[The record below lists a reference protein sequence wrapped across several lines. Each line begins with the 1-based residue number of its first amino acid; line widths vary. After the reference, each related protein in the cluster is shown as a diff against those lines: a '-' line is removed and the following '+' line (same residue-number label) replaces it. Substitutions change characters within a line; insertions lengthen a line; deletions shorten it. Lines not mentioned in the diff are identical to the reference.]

1 MTQRFLIVAVA
12 AFLTLPL
19 VSSAAEPAHRGEG
32 RREEGKREIA
42 SKAIR
47 MPVIVDGVRY
57 QPSEMKQF
65 EGQKLSYLINQASQQ
80 AGVILAFTSPEGR
93 REYVETHPTTRSEQR
108 PGVPPTA
115 AVCDDARFNKV
126 AYGTGIDWLLVGC
139 GQTVSSLYNV
149 SGDWNNRISY
159 VEASGSWTYVYTCE
173 NFVKTGSCDEW
184 AIAGGTTINDLNSY
198 GFNNRISSIKVCPLD
213 ITFTECDSY

>member
-1 MTQRFLIVAVA
+1 MSQRFLVVAVA

-19 VSSAAEPAHRGEG
+19 VSSAEEPARRGEG
-32 RREEGKREIA
+32 RREFTPG
-42 SKAIR
+42 SVQ
-47 MPVIVDGVRY
+47 MPVIVDGVKY

-65 EGQKLSYLINQASQQ
+65 EGQPLYYLVNQASQQ
-80 AGVILAFTSPEGR
+80 AGMILAFTSPESR
-93 REYVETHPTTRSEQR
+93 REYVEANPSKRTEQR
-108 PGVPPTA
+108 PGVPAIA
-115 AVCDDARFNKV
+115 AVCADARFNKV
-126 AYGTGIDWLLVGC
+126 AYGTGTDWLLVGC

-173 NFVKTGSCDEW
+173 NFVTTGSCDEW
-184 AIAGGTTINDLNSY
+184 AISGGTTIYDLNPY

-213 ITFTECDSY
+213 ITFTECESF